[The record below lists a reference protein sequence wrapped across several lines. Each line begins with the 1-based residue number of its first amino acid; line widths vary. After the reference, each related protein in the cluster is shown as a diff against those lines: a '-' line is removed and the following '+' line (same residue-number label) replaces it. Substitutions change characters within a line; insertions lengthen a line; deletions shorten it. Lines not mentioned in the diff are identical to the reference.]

1 MYPFVLCYL
10 FVGYMFAQK
19 LFSNYPDKE
28 LFFSSGSYKSF
39 LSDFPLWRG
48 WGLSEEAFVIKTL
61 NPHWSLTNYFQIHL
75 FDLGDR

>member
-1 MYPFVLCYL
+1 MENR
-10 FVGYMFAQK
+10 
-19 LFSNYPDKE
+19 FSNVPVCSLLSVCWLYVYDKE

-48 WGLSEEAFVIKTL
+48 WGLSEEVFVIKT
-61 NPHWSLTNYFQIHL
+61 HWSLTIYFQIHL